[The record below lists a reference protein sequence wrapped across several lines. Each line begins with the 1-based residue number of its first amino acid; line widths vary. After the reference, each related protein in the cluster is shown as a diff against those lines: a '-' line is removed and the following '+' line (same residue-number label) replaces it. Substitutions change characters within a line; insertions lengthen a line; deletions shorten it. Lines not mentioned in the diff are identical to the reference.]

1 MNILQVLHREENKLV
16 QAFGK
21 IEGELRGVR
30 AAINALSSNGNG
42 IKYAT
47 RVSKLRGKK
56 LSAAHRHAI
65 ELGIAKA
72 KKAAAAKA

>member
-1 MNILQVLHREENKLV
+1 MNILQVLHREEKKLL
-16 QAFGK
+16 QAYGK

-30 AAINALSSNGNG
+30 AAIKALSSNGNG

-56 LSAAHRHAI
+56 LSAAHRQAI
-65 ELGIAKA
+65 KAGIAKA
-72 KKAAAAKA
+72 KKAKAA